1 MVGYDRH
8 SETAEVLVNNDGL
21 AIPSL
26 LKVQSFLFGN
36 IEGCSIFSLVK
47 NKNKIITKYHTI
59 YAAKSLMAMR

>member
-26 LKVQSFLFGN
+26 LKVQSFPFGN
-36 IEGCSIFSLVK
+36 LGGVVYLAWK
-47 NKNKIITKYHTI
+47 NKNKKFTKKYRP
-59 YAAKSLMAMR
+59 YMLQSSMEMK